1 MYIRTI
7 GIAVLAVSGL
17 VAGLPAQSKTFP
29 VSELKPGMSQ
39 SEVRAKL
46 GEPAYTEETA
56 DFVYWFYQTQKYVYF
71 DRKSG
76 KVRGWLGW

>member
-29 VSELKPGMSQ
+29 VSEITISANFDELWKGIDRVGDDLELRTS
-39 SEVRAKL
+39 
-46 GEPAYTEETA
+46 TA
-56 DFVYWFYQTQKYVYF
+56 CPTFRVARMTIAG
-71 DRKSG
+71 R
-76 KVRGWLGW
+76 